1 MAGGHRQPNMDRK
14 AVSFLTL
21 GLLAGSL
28 LTTAALVP
36 AIRSARTS
44 GGQNKIV
51 LKLGHVLAPSHVV
64 HISMEYMAKRLAE
77 LSAGTVELQVFGG
90 GQLGTEPESIEQLQR
105 GALAMVKTSAA
116 AMEGFVPDMAVFGL
130 PYLFRDD
137 DHYWKT
143 LLGDVGKDIRR
154 AGEPQGVHGVCY
166 YDAGSRSF
174 YTLTRPIL
182 KPEDVRE
189 MKLRVL
195 PSRTAHDM
203 ITTLGGGPTP
213 IPYGELYTALQQGMI
228 DGAENN
234 PPSFFT
240 SRHYEVAK
248 HFSLDEHTRVPDV
261 VIFSKKI
268 WDGLSPQVRAW
279 IEQAAADSVTF
290 QRTLWQEQTEEALR
304 EVAKAGVTIHHP
316 DKAAFAAA
324 MAPMYAAVEGTR
336 VGELARRIREVR

>member
-1 MAGGHRQPNMDRK
+1 MDRK

-21 GLLAGSL
+21 GVLLGAL
-28 LTTAALVP
+28 LTAAALIP
-36 AIRSARTS
+36 AIRAARVGT
-44 GGQNKIV
+44 GQHKIV
-51 LKLGHVLAPSHVV
+51 LKLGHALAPTHAV

-77 LSAGTVELQVFGG
+77 LSGGTVELQVFGG
-90 GQLGTEPESIEQLQR
+90 AQLGTEPETIEQLQR

-116 AMEGFVPDMAVFGL
+116 AMEGFVPEMAVYSM

-143 LLGDVGKDIRR
+143 LLGDVGADILQS
-154 AGEPQGVHGVCY
+154 GENQGVVGICY

-174 YTLTRPIL
+174 YTIDKPIL
-182 KPEDVRE
+182 RPEDVRE

-195 PSRTAHDM
+195 PSKTAHDM

-213 IPYGELYTALQQGMI
+213 IPFGELYTALQQGMI

-234 PPSFFT
+234 PPSLLT

-248 HFSLDEHTRVPDV
+248 HYSLDEHTRVPDV

-268 WDGLSPQVRAW
+268 WDGLDPQVQDW
-279 IEQAAADSVTF
+279 ITEAALDSVTF
-290 QRTLWQEQTEEALR
+290 QRTLWREQTEEALH
-304 EVAKAGVTIHHP
+304 EVQKAGVKIYHP
-316 DKAAFAAA
+316 DQAAFAAA
-324 MAPMYAAVEGTR
+324 MAPMYTRIEGTR
-336 VGELARRIREVR
+336 VGGLANRIREVR

>member
-1 MAGGHRQPNMDRK
+1 MDRK
-14 AVSFLTL
+14 AVSFLTI
-21 GLLAGSL
+21 GLLLGAL
-28 LTTAALVP
+28 LTAGALIP
-36 AIRSARTS
+36 AIRAARVGT
-44 GGQNKIV
+44 GQHKIV
-51 LKLGHVLAPSHVV
+51 LKLGHALAPSHAV

-77 LSAGTVELQVFGG
+77 LSGGSVELQVFGG
-90 GQLGTEPESIEQLQR
+90 AQLGTEPETIEQLQR

-116 AMEGFVPDMAVFGL
+116 AMEGFVPEMAVYSM

-143 LLGDVGKDIRR
+143 LLGDVGAEILQS
-154 AGEPQGVHGVCY
+154 GENQGVVGICY
-166 YDAGSRSF
+166 YDSGSRSF
-174 YTLTRPIL
+174 YTLNKPIL

-195 PSRTAHDM
+195 PSKTAHEM

-213 IPYGELYTALQQGMI
+213 IPFGELYTALQQGMI

-234 PPSFFT
+234 PPSLFT

-248 HFSLDEHTRVPDV
+248 HYSLDEHTRVPDV

-268 WDGLSPQVRAW
+268 WDELDPQVQRW
-279 IEQAAADSVTF
+279 IMEAAEDSVTF
-290 QRTLWQEQTEEALR
+290 ERKLWREQTEEALR
-304 EVAKAGVTIHHP
+304 EVQQAGVKIYHP

-324 MAPMYAAVEGTR
+324 MAPMYKRIEGTP
-336 VGELARRIREVR
+336 VGELANRIKAVR

>member
-1 MAGGHRQPNMDRK
+1 MDRK
-14 AVSFLTL
+14 AVSFLTI
-21 GLLAGSL
+21 GLLLGAL
-28 LTTAALVP
+28 LTAGALIP
-36 AIRSARTS
+36 AIRAARVGT
-44 GGQNKIV
+44 GQHKIV
-51 LKLGHVLAPSHVV
+51 LKLGHALAPSHAV

-77 LSAGTVELQVFGG
+77 LSGGSVELQVFGG
-90 GQLGTEPESIEQLQR
+90 AQLGTEPETIEQLQR

-116 AMEGFVPDMAVFGL
+116 AMEGFVPEMAVYSM

-143 LLGDVGKDIRR
+143 LLGEVGAEILQS
-154 AGEPQGVHGVCY
+154 GENQGVVGICY
-166 YDAGSRSF
+166 YDSGSRSF
-174 YTLTRPIL
+174 YTLTKPIL

-195 PSRTAHDM
+195 PSKTAHEM

-213 IPYGELYTALQQGMI
+213 IPFGELYTALQQGMI

-234 PPSFFT
+234 PPSLFT

-248 HFSLDEHTRVPDV
+248 HYSLDEHTRVPDV

-268 WDGLSPQVRAW
+268 WDGLDPQVQRW
-279 IEQAAADSVTF
+279 IMEAAEDSVTF
-290 QRTLWQEQTEEALR
+290 ERKLWREQTEEALR
-304 EVAKAGVTIHHP
+304 EVQKAGVKIYHP

-324 MAPMYAAVEGTR
+324 MAPMYERIEGTP
-336 VGELARRIREVR
+336 VGELANRIKAVR